1 MRGKGVSAKRQA
13 SVVSKTTR
21 SVLLFAALASTGLAS
36 ATACSSVYGEENSS
50 SSSSSSSSSGG
61 LDGSPSEASSSSS
74 TSSGGL
80 DASSADVTLD
90 APASCRTP
98 IVDGF
103 EMDLS
108 AWLVSA
114 TGTGTAV
121 IVKQN
126 VHSGMS
132 SARFSVSGND
142 IAFLQN
148 PLGGSCPLAIEL
160 WVFVP
165 SPSSSI
171 VPIFQLGIGGPLNK
185 QLLVISVKGEQV
197 LIAPPN
203 VNAFAKAFAKGT
215 YHRIAVG
222 YDPTARKGEVT
233 IDQDS
238 ISFVTEGLNTDPAGV
253 AMGLVQIGN
262 EPFSVHIDDVSVR

>member
-1 MRGKGVSAKRQA
+1 MRGRRVSARRQA
-13 SVVSKTTR
+13 SVVSSKTAVLL
-21 SVLLFAALASTGLAS
+21 SVLITGLAS
-36 ATACSSVYGEENSS
+36 VTACSSIYGEEKSPPSS
-50 SSSSSSSSSGG
+50 TSSSSGG
-61 LDGSPSEASSSSS
+61 LDGSPSDVSSSSS
-74 TSSGGL
+74 TSSGGV

-90 APASCRTP
+90 GPASCRTP

-103 EMDLS
+103 EMDFS

-114 TGTGTAV
+114 TGTGMAA

-126 VHSGMS
+126 AHSGMS
-132 SARFSVSGND
+132 AARFSVSGND
-142 IAFLQN
+142 IAFVQN

-160 WVFVP
+160 WAFVP
-165 SPSSSI
+165 MPSSSI

-215 YHRIAVG
+215 YHRIAVD
-222 YDPTARKGEVT
+222 YDPKARKGAVT
-233 IDQDS
+233 VDLDS
-238 ISFVTEGLNTDPAGV
+238 VSFVTEGLNTEPAGV
-253 AMGLVQIGN
+253 AMGLVQVAN
-262 EPFSVHIDDVSVR
+262 EAFSVQIDDVSVR